1 MKCQEIIG
9 CVFLVVYLTFNF
21 VDGISVEKDL
31 SMTLQQKITLD
42 KVFKTTYSHEL
53 IKKCI
58 K

>member
-1 MKCQEIIG
+1 MKCQEIMG

-42 KVFKTTYSHEL
+42 KVFETTKYSHEL
-53 IKKCI
+53 YKK